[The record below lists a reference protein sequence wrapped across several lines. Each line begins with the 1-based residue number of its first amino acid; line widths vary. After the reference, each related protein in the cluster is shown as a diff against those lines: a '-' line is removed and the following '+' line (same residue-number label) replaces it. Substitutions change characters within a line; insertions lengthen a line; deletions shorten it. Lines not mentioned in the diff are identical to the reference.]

1 MSALLEHLDA
11 IMVSLRPR
19 ADFRPV
25 PPTQEREA
33 WQGVRQRTAEACVRG
48 AERYLGLEWP
58 TITATEVMLSSM
70 MGDPKRFKPK
80 YDGRRAALAALALGE
95 AVEGKGRFLADIID
109 LSFMICEETA
119 WTLPENLMRPDGTP
133 EGLPDVERPQLDLGA
148 ARTGALLATTLYLHR
163 EKLREASPLIT
174 MRMEREITM
183 RVIDPYVNSNGVCFM
198 RVPGEVDPLPEGVK
212 ECLTALLLTERED
225 RYRWKGVKKSMQLL
239 DAYLDSLPQDGG
251 IPGGVGAFEGGVGC
265 LMESLELISEAS
277 GGNTSFFTISAL
289 RRMGEFLIG
298 SHINLDYFNCSGDC
312 PAHLRADA
320 PLIYRC
326 GVLLRSEDV
335 RALGAYLMRLQEG
348 GEGYRSLP
356 LLRAARAVMGEGEML
371 RHDARPPM
379 PMDYYLRS
387 GALMCVRS
395 RTGSPDGFFASLEG
409 GVNRPGGHA
418 DAGNMTLFWNGEPVL
433 PDLGEIAYAS
443 SMTPDERAAL
453 WETQSQYH
461 NLPVI
466 NDRAQCLGERYQAV
480 EPIGELTPERSRAT
494 LDISRAYPDDAGV
507 IAWQRT
513 VSLMRGEQPCVHMWE
528 IAEFE
533 RDENDIEFNFIT
545 TRRPYVR
552 VNGVELGDILMEWDG
567 ECKLAC
573 DVQELPPRHARQY
586 DPEQLYDKW
595 LLELCGRPLYRMV
608 LMLKGAPRR
617 LSVCFT
623 FTHRDA

>member
-1 MSALLEHLDA
+1 
-11 IMVSLRPR
+11 
-19 ADFRPV
+19 
-25 PPTQEREA
+25 
-33 WQGVRQRTAEACVRG
+33 
-48 AERYLGLEWP
+48 
-58 TITATEVMLSSM
+58 
-70 MGDPKRFKPK
+70 
-80 YDGRRAALAALALGE
+80 
-95 AVEGKGRFLADIID
+95 
-109 LSFMICEETA
+109 
-119 WTLPENLMRPDGTP
+119 
-133 EGLPDVERPQLDLGA
+133 
-148 ARTGALLATTLYLHR
+148 
-163 EKLREASPLIT
+163 
-174 MRMEREITM
+174 
-183 RVIDPYVNSNGVCFM
+183 
-198 RVPGEVDPLPEGVK
+198 
-212 ECLTALLLTERED
+212 
-225 RYRWKGVKKSMQLL
+225 
-239 DAYLDSLPQDGG
+239 
-251 IPGGVGAFEGGVGC
+251 
-265 LMESLELISEAS
+265 
-277 GGNTSFFTISAL
+277 
-289 RRMGEFLIG
+289 
-298 SHINLDYFNCSGDC
+298 
-312 PAHLRADA
+312 
-320 PLIYRC
+320 
-326 GVLLRSEDV
+326 
-335 RALGAYLMRLQEG
+335 
-348 GEGYRSLP
+348 
-356 LLRAARAVMGEGEML
+356 
-371 RHDARPPM
+371 
-379 PMDYYLRS
+379 
-387 GALMCVRS
+387 MCVRS

-480 EPIGELTPERSRAT
+480 EPIWELTPERSRAT

-552 VNGVELGDILMEWDG
+552 VSGVELGDILMEWDG